1 MLHQFVL
8 SSAEALVE
16 TKTEIKKIKHST
28 LNVVF
33 VRLEAN
39 VAPCLCANMKL
50 QQIFKAIL
58 L

>member
-8 SSAEALVE
+8 STAEALVE

-33 VRLEAN
+33 VKLEAN
-39 VAPCLCANMKL
+39 VAPCLRANMKL